1 LARWHVFLPAVNEQ
15 IVESDAALDG
25 VLHHL
30 DGLHKKFT
38 LRNINDGLC
47 SRVTIFQMERANYQ
61 MVRKNVVDW
70 QANESMKLI
79 RTFGFAELTW
89 HSEMQKKNKL
99 FFCISLVYS

>member
-1 LARWHVFLPAVNEQ
+1 MDYANGDSINDILPVYWNS
-15 IVESDAALDG
+15 VTTGTVVS
-25 VLHHL
+25 
-30 DGLHKKFT
+30 LHKKFT

-47 SRVTIFQMERANYQ
+47 SRVAIFQMERANYQ

-89 HSEMQKKNKL
+89 HSELQKKNKL